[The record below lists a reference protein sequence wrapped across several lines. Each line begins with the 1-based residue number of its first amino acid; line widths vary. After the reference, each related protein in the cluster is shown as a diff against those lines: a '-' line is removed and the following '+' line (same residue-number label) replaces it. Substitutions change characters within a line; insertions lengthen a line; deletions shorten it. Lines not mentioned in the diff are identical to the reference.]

1 MIERKAAQLPMKT
14 KIPPQIG
21 IKRTKALYLA
31 PQIETLPLKL
41 EYGIASASA
50 VVRPPT
56 GTGEIKTE
64 WETGTDRTAD
74 LDW

>member
-1 MIERKAAQLPMKT
+1 MSGQVQPKKA
-14 KIPPQIG
+14 
-21 IKRTKALYLA
+21 YLA
-31 PQIETLPLKL
+31 PQIEALPLEL
-41 EYGIASASA
+41 EYGIASGSA
-50 VVRPPT
+50 VVRPPA